1 MSERN
6 ASCKLLGMSDAT
18 KYLLSTRPLPKAVV
32 DDAAAKGVII
42 ETLSFISTAAIQ
54 DEALFQKIR
63 NLATQPRT
71 VVFTSMNAVEAVA
84 EQINAPPA
92 WRIYSIGNTTRKL
105 IEAKWGA
112 DKLVATAENASR
124 LGERLIDDGVDDV
137 LFFCGNIRR
146 DELPNKI
153 RSEGGRVEEV
163 VVYQTEETPA
173 KLEQE
178 YDGVLFFSPSAVQS
192 FFSANK
198 LPKQTVC
205 FAIGR
210 TTADAIREHSQ
221 NKIIIGT
228 ESSKE
233 ELVYRAVEYFNS

>member
-1 MSERN
+1 MF
-6 ASCKLLGMSDAT
+6 KKYAT
-18 KYLLSTRPLPKAVV
+18 KDWLMKATHNLLSTRPLPKAVT
-32 DDAAAKGVII
+32 DDAAAKGAVI
-42 ETLSFISTAAIQ
+42 ETLSFIATSPVQ
-54 DEALFQKIR
+54 DEAVAEKIKS
-63 NLATQPRT
+63 LAAQPLT

-84 EQINAPPA
+84 EHIDAIPD

-105 IEAKWGA
+105 IEEKWGE
-112 DKLVATAENASR
+112 DKIIATAENAQR
-124 LGERLIDDGVDDV
+124 LGERLIDDGVDNI

-163 VVYQTEETPA
+163 VVYQTDETPE
-173 KLEQE
+173 KLEKE

-192 FFSANK
+192 FFSVNK

-210 TTADAIREHSQ
+210 TTADAIRQHTQ
-221 NKIIIGT
+221 NKIIIGK
-228 ESSKE
+228 EPSKE
-233 ELVYRAVEYFNS
+233 ELVYQAIDHFNP